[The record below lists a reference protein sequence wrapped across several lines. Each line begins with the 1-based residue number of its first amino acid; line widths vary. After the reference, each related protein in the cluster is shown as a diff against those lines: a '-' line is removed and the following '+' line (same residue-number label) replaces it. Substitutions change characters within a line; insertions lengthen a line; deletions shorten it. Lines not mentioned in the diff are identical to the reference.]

1 MKPIPPAQKEYTAKN
16 GKCENYNLIVE
27 LKLPK
32 GIATK
37 CVLNLAVIM
46 GFPLI
51 PKLDFTE
58 KLKKIPGKLSKR
70 ALIFLVKV
78 ATSKFF
84 DGRANGIMI
93 KMKKEKPG
101 QLESSHSNPHVLT
114 VDIWTNH
121 LVIDY
126 GHH

>member
-1 MKPIPPAQKEYTAKN
+1 MS
-16 GKCENYNLIVE
+16 KCENYNLIVE

-51 PKLDFTE
+51 PKLDFTR
-58 KLKKIPGKLSKR
+58 KIKKDPKQIIEAS
-70 ALIFLVKV
+70 ALFLVKV

-93 KMKKEKPG
+93 KMKRKNQVSWSPAI
-101 QLESSHSNPHVLT
+101 NPHVLT

-121 LVIDY
+121 LDY
-126 GHH
+126 